1 MKDKATL
8 DSHPASDKKTGRRK
22 FLYLAGGV
30 ALAGAAC
37 YATRTPLPAYTQ
49 SSRFRGERFSNVI
62 PRPER
67 GLREGAGLWFDF
79 LFNKPE
85 GTVPNRA
92 IPIRKMSPADLQA
105 AADKSVWRLGHSS
118 LLFKL
123 NGKFW
128 LTDPV
133 FSERASPV
141 QWFGP
146 KRWHAPPIA
155 IAELPPIEAVIL
167 SHDHYDHLDH
177 DAILELHGKVAHF
190 VAPLGVGA
198 RIVDWGVPAAKVQEF
213 DWWQETQVDGLRLVA
228 TPAQHFSGRSLSD
241 GNSTLWCSWVIRGE
255 GFNLFFSGDS
265 GYFDGFK
272 EIGRR
277 YGPFDMAFLE
287 TGAYDK
293 RWEYVHM
300 LPEQTTQAFRDLNAK
315 WLFPI
320 HNGTF
325 DLAMHPWAD
334 PFEQITRLAGEQG
347 IALTTPVM
355 GEHLELLAPHT
366 GSTWWRNL
374 AGSTTGV

>member
-1 MKDKATL
+1 MNDKATL
-8 DSHPASDKKTGRRK
+8 DSHPASDGKKGRRK

-49 SSRFRGERFSNVI
+49 SAQFRGERFSNVI

-79 LFNKPE
+79 LFNKPD
-85 GTVPNRA
+85 GTVPNRV
-92 IPIRKMSPADLQA
+92 IPVRKMTPVDLQA

-141 QWFGP
+141 QWYGP
-146 KRWHAPPIA
+146 KRWHPPPIA

>member
-1 MKDKATL
+1 MNDKATL
-8 DSHPASDKKTGRRK
+8 DSHPASDGKKGRRK

-49 SSRFRGERFSNVI
+49 SAQFRGERFSNVI

-85 GTVPNRA
+85 GTVPNRV
-92 IPIRKMSPADLQA
+92 IPVRKMSPADLQA

-141 QWFGP
+141 QWYGP
-146 KRWHAPPIA
+146 KRWHPPPIA

-213 DWWQETQVDGLRLVA
+213 DWWQETRIDGLRLVA
-228 TPAQHFSGRSLSD
+228 TPAQHFSGRGLSD
-241 GNSTLWCSWVIRGE
+241 GNSTLWCSWVISGE

-277 YGPFDMAFLE
+277 YGSFDMAFLE

>member
-49 SSRFRGERFSNVI
+49 SAQFRGERFSNVI

-79 LFNKPE
+79 LFNKPD
-85 GTVPNRA
+85 GTVPNRV
-92 IPIRKMSPADLQA
+92 IPVRKMTPVDLQA

-141 QWFGP
+141 QWYGP
-146 KRWHAPPIA
+146 KRWHPPPIA

-315 WLFPI
+315 
-320 HNGTF
+320 
-325 DLAMHPWAD
+325 
-334 PFEQITRLAGEQG
+334 
-347 IALTTPVM
+347 
-355 GEHLELLAPHT
+355 
-366 GSTWWRNL
+366 
-374 AGSTTGV
+374 